1 MLNEKTTLDPNKGL
15 TKDVIWLYYMPMWAY
30 RHTGGVMDNYIE
42 VFKALADKTR
52 MRIMRLLSITD
63 RQVCVCEIMDAL
75 QLPQYQ
81 VSKHLNILKNARMV
95 EGERRGTWVYYS
107 PLKKDSAFNRQLF
120 KLLKEQL
127 SDAEFLEDEKKLKR
141 RLQLREGDTCVV
153 GHVNRAKAQV
163 CK

>member
-1 MLNEKTTLDPNKGL
+1 ML
-15 TKDVIWLYYMPMWAY
+15 IWAY
-30 RHTGGVMDNYIE
+30 RHTGGAMENYVE

-52 MRIMRLLSITD
+52 LRIMRLLSTTD

-75 QLPQYQ
+75 ELPQYQ
-81 VSKHLNILKNARMV
+81 ISKHLNILKNARLV
-95 EGERRGTWVYYS
+95 EGERKGTWVYYS

-127 SDAEFLEDEKKLKR
+127 SDTEFLEDEEKLKL
-141 RLQLREGDTCVV
+141 RLGLRKGDTCVV
-153 GHVNRAKAQV
+153 GFVNRSKAQV